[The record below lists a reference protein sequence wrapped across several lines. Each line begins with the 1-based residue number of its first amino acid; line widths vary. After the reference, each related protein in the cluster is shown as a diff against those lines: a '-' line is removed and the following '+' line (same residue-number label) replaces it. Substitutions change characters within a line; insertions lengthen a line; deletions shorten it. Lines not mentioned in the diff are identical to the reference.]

1 MSLLLCKR
9 THSRTPQGKE
19 CVQGKPLPGFP
30 CAFNQRPPQAAL
42 IFAPQK
48 SAVPSLAPNNKTT
61 PKGVVL
67 VVRQFRCRY
76 SRIPQGRG
84 SVRGKPLRVSPL
96 AFHHPPAGDRFCIA
110 KPHQKEETH
119 ESVSPLFGAGDRTRT
134 GTLSPAVDFEST
146 TSTNSITPAGA
157 TRSL

>member
-1 MSLLLCKR
+1 MWPAACR
-9 THSRTPQGKE
+9 TRCDARRYSTVSAKERHPAGCLSYFVNPRRSRTPQGKE
-19 CVQGKPLPGFP
+19 CVQGKPSSGFP

-96 AFHHPPAGDRFCIA
+96 AFDHPPAGDHFCTA
-110 KPHQKEETH
+110 KVPHQQKETH
-119 ESVSPLFGAGDRTRT
+119 KRVSLFVGASD
-134 GTLSPAVDFEST
+134 GT
-146 TSTNSITPAGA
+146 
-157 TRSL
+157 